1 MQQYQELFVE
11 IIVFQ
16 QNDIVTT
23 SPGGVDYDKDSSGG
37 SLGWGE

>member
-1 MQQYQELFVE
+1 MQQYQELSVE

-23 SPGGVDYDKDSSGG
+23 SPGGVDFKDPE
-37 SLGWGE
+37 LGWGE